1 MSTDY
6 VLERNPQKC
15 HNDKSGNNI
24 HFVLAYSEE
33 IESAPTMTD
42 IHRSE
47 DEEKQKFPYA
57 KRFSKFVF
65 LSLSK
70 RWLEVCYMGVMYRS
84 YSHKLTQGM
93 MP

>member
-47 DEEKQKFPYA
+47 DEKKQKFPYA
-57 KRFSKFVF
+57 KRFSKFQSFFRYLKDGQKYVTWE
-65 LSLSK
+65 LCT
-70 RWLEVCYMGVMYRS
+70 EVT
-84 YSHKLTQGM
+84 LIN
-93 MP
+93 